1 MWLLRVVVNGCLFWV
16 SVSGLN
22 DSRSIAHGGK
32 KQRFF
37 YGRNGTP
44 NVERPLISFRCSV
57 GAVRRFFEPQAR
69 RYTNSGHC
77 PFPGSL
83 DISLSFTKTAPS
95 HGRAERKSLDGKNC
109 VVVQTARIHFPVVGN
124 LPRHQRFLGLRP
136 ARGGA

>member
-1 MWLLRVVVNGCLFWV
+1 MRLLRVVVNGCLFWV

-37 YGRNGTP
+37 CGRDGNP
-44 NVERPLISFRCSV
+44 NVGRHPIFFRCSV
-57 GAVRRFFEPQAR
+57 GAVRRFVEPQAR

-83 DISLSFTKTAPS
+83 DISLPFTKTP
-95 HGRAERKSLDGKNC
+95 RLMAEPKENPLMEK
-109 VVVQTARIHFPVVGN
+109 
-124 LPRHQRFLGLRP
+124 
-136 ARGGA
+136 

>member
-37 YGRNGTP
+37 YGRDGNP
-44 NVERPLISFRCSV
+44 NVERHLISFRCSV
-57 GAVRRFFEPQAR
+57 DGAR
-69 RYTNSGHC
+69 RSRATGSTLHKSGHC

-124 LPRHQRFLGLRP
+124 LRR
-136 ARGGA
+136 